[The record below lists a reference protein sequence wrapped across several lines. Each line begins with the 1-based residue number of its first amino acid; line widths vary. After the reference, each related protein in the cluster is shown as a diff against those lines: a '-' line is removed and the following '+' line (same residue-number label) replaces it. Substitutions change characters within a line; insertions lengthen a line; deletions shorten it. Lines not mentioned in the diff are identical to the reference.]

1 MRMIRKQVYVTAED
15 DAKLKRLAG
24 QRRCSEAAVLRLA
37 IDALFEEDDAVVVRL
52 REAGLLV
59 ERPSGPGPTLEETS
73 EAERRLDDWFATHP
87 DADPRLTAAVL
98 EEREERDAVLSGHV
112 GAREALRP

>member
-1 MRMIRKQVYVTAED
+1 MIRKQVYVTAED

-37 IDALFEEDDAVVVRL
+37 IDALIEEDDALVARL
-52 REAGLLV
+52 RQAGLLV
-59 ERPSGPGPTLEETS
+59 ERPSRRGPTPAETS
-73 EAERRLDDWFATHP
+73 EADRQLEGWFLTHP

-98 EEREERDAVLSGHV
+98 GEREERDAVLSGHV
-112 GAREALRP
+112 GAHKALRP